1 MFSGAF
7 TPSTWPLRPAS
18 VLMSDLGM
26 VKITCEP
33 CCMTEPSAMTSNG
46 SCFSADG
53 LDVGDVVAAGDV
65 ELAL

>member
-18 VLMSDLGM
+18 VLMFDLGM

-46 SCFSADG
+46 SCFSAT
-53 LDVGDVVAAGDV
+53 AWM
-65 ELAL
+65 